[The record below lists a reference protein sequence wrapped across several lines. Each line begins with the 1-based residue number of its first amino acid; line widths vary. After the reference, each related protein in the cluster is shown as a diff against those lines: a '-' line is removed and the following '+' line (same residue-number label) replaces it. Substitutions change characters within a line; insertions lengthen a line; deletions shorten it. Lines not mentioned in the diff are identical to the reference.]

1 MPCLLSTVSSSSDLC
16 IADAK
21 STSWIH
27 FLFAN
32 PLVCCCSHVFFSPF
46 TSTPYIA
53 LYSMHPTAATN
64 KKINKHNSLF
74 ALLSVNSTLFVVDYS
89 NSTKLINMLNQI
101 LLDDFLL
108 RKLENH
114 LTSNQNLQQRFDCCL
129 FLKSCWK

>member
-1 MPCLLSTVSSSSDLC
+1 
-16 IADAK
+16 
-21 STSWIH
+21 
-27 FLFAN
+27 
-32 PLVCCCSHVFFSPF
+32 
-46 TSTPYIA
+46 
-53 LYSMHPTAATN
+53 MHPTAATN

-129 FLKSCWK
+129 FLKSC